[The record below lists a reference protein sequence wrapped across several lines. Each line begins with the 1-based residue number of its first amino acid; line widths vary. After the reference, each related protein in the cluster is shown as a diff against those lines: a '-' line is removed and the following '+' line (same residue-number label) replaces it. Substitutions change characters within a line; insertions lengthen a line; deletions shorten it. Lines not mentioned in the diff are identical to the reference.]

1 MDIVWPHRNAAEI
14 LYNHRF
20 VSPHLLRYRISMT
33 QNFNGL
39 RVASL
44 ESRRAD
50 DMARMI
56 TKFGGHPC
64 VSPSMREVPIEPNR
78 PAIDFAYRVITGEIP
93 IVIVMTGV
101 GFRYLIKA
109 TEKHV
114 DSKRF
119 LDALSDVITICR
131 GPKPVAVMR
140 EFGIKPTHRV
150 PEPNTWRDL
159 LKTIDEGIPV
169 ANQVV
174 GIQEYGV
181 SNHSLIAGLEARGA
195 IPESVKVY
203 GWEYPED
210 TAPLEQN
217 VRDLAAGR
225 IDILLFTSAHQV
237 VNMLRMADSLNLTDA
252 LREGL
257 SGTSIV
263 SIGPT
268 TSDMLRES
276 DLHVDMEPSHPKMGH
291 LVSEAARDSAK
302 LVSQRHTKM
311 TSIDMLSEDTKTLR
325 EPIRA
330 IDDHPSQSSLF
341 MQACRGEPTSR
352 TPVWLMRQAGR
363 YMQEYRSVRSQ
374 QTFLELCANPKLCS
388 EVMCTAVERLGVDAA
403 IIFSDLL
410 PILVPMG
417 FDLEFVKGDGPVIHN
432 PVRTAKDIDRVKPLD
447 NPKDLGFV
455 YETVT
460 QTRKDLPETIPLIG
474 FAGAPFTLA
483 SYAIEGGG
491 SKQYAATKQLMR
503 ADTNPAPGAGAGGWS
518 MLMDRLTDAIIVY
531 LNEQIAAGAQCV
543 QLFDSWAGCLSA
555 ADYTRF
561 VLPWMKRIIAEVSPG
576 VPLINF
582 ATGNPELLPLLR
594 GDRRTVV
601 GVDWRIDLASAWKRV
616 GHDISVQGNLD
627 PTVLL
632 TDKDTIRSAAQEI
645 LDQAGS
651 RPGHIFNLGHGVMQ
665 TTPVEN
671 AVELVRAVQELSQRD
686 EPGATGVTENE

>member
-1 MDIVWPHRNAAEI
+1 
-14 LYNHRF
+14 
-20 VSPHLLRYRISMT
+20 MT

-44 ESRRAD
+44 ESRRAA
-50 DMARMI
+50 DMTRMI
-56 TKFGGHPC
+56 AKFGGEPS

-78 PAIDFAYRVITGEIP
+78 PAIDFAYRIITGEIQVM
-93 IVIVMTGV
+93 ILMTGV
-101 GFRYLIKA
+101 GFRYWLKS

-114 DSKRF
+114 DQQRF
-119 LDALSDVITICR
+119 LDALSDITTICR
-131 GPKPVAVMR
+131 GPKPVAAMR
-140 EFGIKPTHRV
+140 EFGVKATHRV

-159 LKTIDEGIPV
+159 LKTIDEGIPI

-174 GIQEYGV
+174 GVQEYGV

-195 IPESVKVY
+195 LPETLKVY

-210 TAPLEQN
+210 TGPLEAN
-217 VRDLAAGR
+217 VKELAAGHM
-225 IDILLFTSAHQV
+225 DVLMFTSAHQV
-237 VNMLRMADSLNLTDA
+237 VNLLRMADSLNLTDA

-257 SGTSIV
+257 ERTAIV

-276 DLHVDMEPSHPKMGH
+276 DLRVDMEPSHPKMGH
-291 LVSEAARDSAK
+291 LVSEASQVAAD
-302 LVSQRHTKM
+302 LVAQRRATTSNRISISNNPSTERERM
-311 TSIDMLSEDTKTLR
+311 T
-325 EPIRA
+325 A

-341 MQACRGEPTSR
+341 MQACRGEPTTR

-374 QTFLELCANPKLCS
+374 QTFLELCANPTLCS
-388 EVMCTAVERLGVDAA
+388 EVMCTAVDRLGVDAA

-432 PVRTAKDIDRVKPLD
+432 PIRTAADVDRVKSLD
-447 NPKDLGFV
+447 NPQDLGFV
-455 YETVT
+455 YETVS
-460 QTRKDLPETIPLIG
+460 QTRKDLPESIPLIG

-491 SKQYAATKQLMR
+491 SKQYAATKELMR
-503 ADTNPAPGAGAGGWS
+503 ADDGGWS
-518 MLMDRLTDAIIVY
+518 ALMDRLTDAIIVY
-531 LNEQIAAGAQCV
+531 LNEQIVAGAQCV

-561 VLPWMKRIIAEVSPG
+561 VLPWMKRIIAGVTPG

-601 GVDWRIDLASAWKRV
+601 GVDWRIDLASAWKRI

-632 TDKDTIRSAAQEI
+632 TNPKTIRAAAQEV
-645 LDQAGS
+645 LNQAGG

-671 AVELVRAVQELSQRD
+671 AIELVRAVQELSQRD
-686 EPGATGVTENE
+686 DSIDSSAGS

>member
-1 MDIVWPHRNAAEI
+1 M
-14 LYNHRF
+14 
-20 VSPHLLRYRISMT
+20 
-33 QNFNGL
+33 NFSGL

-50 DMARMI
+50 DMVRLI
-56 TKFGGHPC
+56 TKFGGEAC

-93 IVIVMTGV
+93 IVIFMTGV
-101 GFRYLIKA
+101 GFRYLLRA

-114 DSKRF
+114 DPQRF
-119 LDALSDVITICR
+119 IDALSDITTIAR
-131 GPKPVAVMR
+131 GPKPASAMKEV
-140 EFGIKPTHRV
+140 GIQATHRV

-159 LKTIDEGIPV
+159 LRTIDEGIPV

-181 SNHSLIAGLEARGA
+181 TNTSLVAGLEARGA
-195 IPESVKVY
+195 IPETLRVY

-210 TAPLEQN
+210 TGPLEEN
-217 VRDLAAGR
+217 VKAIANGQRDL
-225 IDILLFTSAHQV
+225 LLLTSAHQV

-252 LREGL
+252 LRDGL
-257 SGTSIV
+257 AQTAIV

-276 DLHVDMEPSHPKMGH
+276 DIHVDMEPSHPKMGH
-291 LVSEAARDSAK
+291 LVSESAREATG
-302 LVSQRHTKM
+302 LVEKRRAEYQSSQSSRV
-311 TSIDMLSEDTKTLR
+311 SVSSNGEAPEDRQPLA
-325 EPIRA
+325 A

-341 MQACRGEPTSR
+341 MMACRGEPTPR
-352 TPVWLMRQAGR
+352 TPIWLMRQAGR

-374 QTFLELCANPKLCS
+374 QTFLELCANPTLCS
-388 EVMCTAVERLGVDAA
+388 EVMCTAVDRLGVDAA

-432 PVRTAKDIDRVKPLD
+432 PVRTAADIDRVKSLD
-447 NPKDLGFV
+447 NPQDLGFV
-455 YETVT
+455 YETVR
-460 QTRKDLPETIPLIG
+460 QTRKDLPASIPLIG

-503 ADTNPAPGAGAGGWS
+503 ADDGGWAA
-518 MLMDRLTDAIIVY
+518 LMDRLTDAIIVY

-561 VLPWMKRIIAEVSPG
+561 VLPWMQRIIAGVTPG

-601 GVDWRIDLASAWKRV
+601 GVDWRIDMASAWKRI
-616 GHDISVQGNLD
+616 GHDISVQGNMD

-632 TDKDTIRSAAQEI
+632 TDPKTIRAAAQDL
-645 LDQAGS
+645 LDEVGN

-665 TTPVEN
+665 MTPVEN
-671 AVELVRAVQELSQRD
+671 AIELVRAVQELSVRD
-686 EPGATGVTENE
+686 DSSGSSDGSHH

>member
-1 MDIVWPHRNAAEI
+1 
-14 LYNHRF
+14 
-20 VSPHLLRYRISMT
+20 MT

-44 ESRRAD
+44 ESRRAA
-50 DMARMI
+50 DMTRMI
-56 TKFGGHPC
+56 AKFGGEPS

-93 IVIVMTGV
+93 VMILMTGV
-101 GFRYLIKA
+101 GFRYWLKS

-114 DSKRF
+114 DQQRF
-119 LDALSDVITICR
+119 LDSLSDITTICR
-131 GPKPVAVMR
+131 GPKPVAAMR
-140 EFGIKPTHRV
+140 EFGVKATHRV

-159 LKTIDEGIPV
+159 LKSIDEGIPV

-195 IPESVKVY
+195 IPETLKVY

-210 TAPLEQN
+210 TGPLEAN
-217 VRDLAAGR
+217 VKELAAGHM
-225 IDILLFTSAHQV
+225 DVLMFTSAHQV

-257 SGTSIV
+257 ERTAIV

-276 DLHVDMEPSHPKMGH
+276 DLRVDMEPSHPKMGH
-291 LVSEAARDSAK
+291 LVSEASQAAAE
-302 LVSQRHTKM
+302 LVSQRRASSSNRISISNDLPTEREQM
-311 TSIDMLSEDTKTLR
+311 T
-325 EPIRA
+325 A

-341 MQACRGEPTSR
+341 MQACRGEPTAR

-388 EVMCTAVERLGVDAA
+388 EVMCTAVDRLGVDAA

-432 PVRTAKDIDRVKPLD
+432 PVRTAADVDRVKSLD
-447 NPKDLGFV
+447 NPQDLGFV
-455 YETVT
+455 YETVS
-460 QTRKDLPETIPLIG
+460 QTRKDLPESIPLIG

-491 SKQYAATKQLMR
+491 SKQYAATKELMR
-503 ADTNPAPGAGAGGWS
+503 AEDGGWAA
-518 MLMDRLTDAIIVY
+518 LMDRLTDAIIVY

-561 VLPWMKRIIAEVSPG
+561 ALPWMKRIIAGVTPG

-601 GVDWRIDLASAWKRV
+601 GVDWRIDLATAWKRI

-632 TDKDTIRSAAQEI
+632 TNPETIRAAAQEV
-645 LDQAGS
+645 LDQAGG

-671 AVELVRAVQELSQRD
+671 AIELVRAVQELSQRD
-686 EPGATGVTENE
+686 NPTQDS

>member
-1 MDIVWPHRNAAEI
+1 
-14 LYNHRF
+14 
-20 VSPHLLRYRISMT
+20 MT

-44 ESRRAD
+44 ESRRAA
-50 DMARMI
+50 DMTRMI
-56 TKFGGHPC
+56 TKFGGEPS

-78 PAIDFAYRVITGEIP
+78 PAIDFAYRIITGEIS
-93 IVIVMTGV
+93 VMVFMTGV
-101 GFRYLIKA
+101 GFRYWLKSI
-109 TEKHV
+109 EKHI
-114 DSKRF
+114 DQQRF
-119 LDALSDVITICR
+119 LDALSDITTICR
-131 GPKPVAVMR
+131 GPKPVAALR
-140 EFGIKPTHRV
+140 EFGLKATHRV

-159 LKTIDEGIPV
+159 LKTIDEGIPI

-174 GIQEYGV
+174 GVQEYGV

-195 IPESVKVY
+195 IPETLKVY

-210 TAPLEQN
+210 TGPLEAN
-217 VRDLAAGR
+217 IKELAAGHM
-225 IDILLFTSAHQV
+225 DVLLFTSAHQV
-237 VNMLRMADSLNLTDA
+237 VNLLRMADSLNLTDA

-257 SGTSIV
+257 ERTAIV

-276 DLHVDMEPSHPKMGH
+276 DLRVDMEPSHPKMGH
-291 LVSEAARDSAK
+291 LVSEASQAAAE
-302 LVSQRHTKM
+302 LVAQRRAANSSRISTTNNQSTGFDPM
-311 TSIDMLSEDTKTLR
+311 TER
-325 EPIRA
+325 EPMTA
-330 IDDHPSQSSLF
+330 IDEHPSQSSLF
-341 MQACRGEPTSR
+341 MKACRGEPTTQ

-388 EVMCTAVERLGVDAA
+388 EVMCTAVDRLGVDAA

-432 PVRTAKDIDRVKPLD
+432 PIRTAADVDRVKSLD
-447 NPKDLGFV
+447 NPQDLGFV
-455 YETVT
+455 YETVS

-491 SKQYAATKQLMR
+491 SKQYAATKELMR
-503 ADTNPAPGAGAGGWS
+503 AEDGGWS
-518 MLMDRLTDAIIVY
+518 ALMDRLTDAIIVY
-531 LNEQIAAGAQCV
+531 LNEQITAGAQCV

-555 ADYTRF
+555 ADYSRF
-561 VLPWMKRIIAEVSPG
+561 VLPWMKRIIGGVTPG

-601 GVDWRIDLASAWKRV
+601 GVDWRIDLASAWKRI

-632 TDKDTIRSAAQEI
+632 TNPTTIRAAAQEV
-645 LDQAGS
+645 LDQASG

-671 AVELVRAVQELSQRD
+671 AIELVRAVQELSQRD
-686 EPGATGVTENE
+686 DVSEHP

>member
-1 MDIVWPHRNAAEI
+1 MP
-14 LYNHRF
+14 
-20 VSPHLLRYRISMT
+20 

-39 RVASL
+39 RIASL
-44 ESRRAD
+44 ESRRAA

-56 TKFGGHPC
+56 AKFGGEPC

-78 PAIDFAYRVITGEIP
+78 PAIDFAYRIITGEIP
-93 IVIVMTGV
+93 IVVLMTGV
-101 GFRYLIKA
+101 GFRYLLKA

-114 DSKRF
+114 DQRRF
-119 LDALSDVITICR
+119 LDAISDIITICR
-131 GPKPVAVMR
+131 GPKPVAAMKEV
-140 EFGIKPTHRV
+140 GLKPTHRV
-150 PEPNTWRDL
+150 PEPNTWREL
-159 LKTIDEGIPV
+159 LKTIDEGIPI

-195 IPESVKVY
+195 IPETVKVY

-210 TAPLEQN
+210 TGPLESN
-217 VRDLAAGR
+217 VKELAAGHL
-225 IDILLFTSAHQV
+225 DMLLFTSAHQV
-237 VNMLRMADSLNLTDA
+237 VNLFRMADSLSLTDA
-252 LREGL
+252 MRSGL
-257 SGTSIV
+257 QRTVIA

-268 TSDMLRES
+268 TSEMLRES

-291 LVSEAARDSAK
+291 LVTEAARDAAS
-302 LVSQRHTKM
+302 LVAARRAESSSRHSFPVRDSM
-311 TSIDMLSEDTKTLR
+311 SEKT
-325 EPIRA
+325 PMPA

-352 TPVWLMRQAGR
+352 TPIWLMRQAGR
-363 YMQEYRSVRSQ
+363 YMQEYRDVRSQ
-374 QTFLELCANPKLCS
+374 QTFLELCANPGLCS
-388 EVMCTAVERLGVDAA
+388 EVMCTAVDRLGVDAA

-410 PILVPMG
+410 PLLVPMG

-432 PVRTAKDIDRVKPLD
+432 PVRTASDVGRVKGLD
-447 NPKDLGFV
+447 NPQDLGFV
-455 YETVT
+455 YETVA

-491 SKQYAATKQLMR
+491 SKQYAATKELMR
-503 ADTNPAPGAGAGGWS
+503 ADDGGWS
-518 MLMDRLTDAIIVY
+518 DLMDRLTDAIIVY
-531 LNEQIAAGAQCV
+531 LNEQIRAGAQCV

-561 VLPWMKRIIAEVSPG
+561 VLPWMQKIITGISPG

-601 GVDWRIDLASAWKRV
+601 GVDWRIDLASAWKRI

-632 TDKDTIRSAAQEI
+632 ADKSTIRAAAQEV
-645 LDQAGS
+645 LDQAGG

-665 TTPVEN
+665 TTPVEH
-671 AVELVRAVQELSQRD
+671 AIELVRAVQELSIRD
-686 EPGATGVTENE
+686 GLSDSADENDS